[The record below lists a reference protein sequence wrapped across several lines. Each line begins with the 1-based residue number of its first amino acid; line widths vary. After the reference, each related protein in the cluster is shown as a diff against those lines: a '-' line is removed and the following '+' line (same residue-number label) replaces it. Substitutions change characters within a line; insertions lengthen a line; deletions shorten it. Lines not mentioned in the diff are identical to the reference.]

1 MISDEEKRRIE
12 DSITLAFEKHAY
24 RKLSRMLNA
33 NQGAYQA
40 EAKEDLFLQRRAL
53 CPAMH
58 MHILGKR
65 SKNSTIAKHRK
76 VIVRAALNSLIED
89 TFTLAD
95 LDRGKDPG
103 DWDPQS
109 PDPGYTGRHTQR
121 LIRER
126 YGDVFFEG
134 DSGRRRGSDGRTKEI
149 STVFSGN
156 GMPHTEKGDTALAML
171 GAARKA
177 ELHSE
182 QLFLSSVLRFAFPQ
196 FLEDLLRFRD
206 ECRDVFENLGKRND
220 RINFL
225 REQLT
230 EVTPLLITLYSHLG
244 AMLDVAWFRS
254 IPADAQARLLKSGF
268 KTRYD
273 PSDARRAK
281 EMLGRIYEP
290 DKVVEIFTYCGTAFL
305 RQKMTDLAIHMFEAC
320 LDVTGTDLGRG
331 GVLQSMASAHRISQ
345 NYKLALHK
353 MREALAC
360 FEKTGDV
367 YRVCN
372 AKQLIGESQWLLGH
386 KDAATKSFEEV
397 EMHGQKMEAGKRWLI
412 HYILGMSFGR
422 LGEWARRR
430 RCLTKALVLMPD
442 DYGVEGILR
451 LNALIDDERPVYSD
465 DILPPTIRQEIMN
478 HMRQMPFLAP
488 DASGKSV
495 RPFRASDAA
504 QDGKAGTGRPGARD
518 GRDV

>member
-33 NQGAYQA
+33 NQGAYQV

-58 MHILGKR
+58 MHILDRR

-103 DWDPQS
+103 DWDPPS

-126 YGDVFFEG
+126 YEDVFFEG
-134 DSGRRRGSDGRTKEI
+134 DPGHRRGSDGRTKEI

-156 GMPHTEKGDTALAML
+156 GMPHTEEGDAALAML

-177 ELHSE
+177 ELRSE
-182 QLFLSSVLRFAFPQ
+182 PLFLSSILRFAFPQ

-206 ECRDVFENLGKRND
+206 ECRDVFENLGRRND
-220 RINFL
+220 RIDFL

-230 EVTPLLITLYSHLG
+230 TVTSLLATLYSHLG

-254 IPADAQARLLKSGF
+254 MPADAQTRMLESDF
-268 KTRYD
+268 KTRYG

-281 EMLGRIYEP
+281 EMLGCIYEP
-290 DKVVEIFTYCGTAFL
+290 DKVAEILTYCGTAFL
-305 RQKMTDLAIHMFEAC
+305 RQKRADLAIHVFEAC
-320 LDVTGTDLGRG
+320 LDVTGKDLDRG
-331 GVLQSMASAHRISQ
+331 AALQNMACAHRINQ
-345 NYKLALHK
+345 NYKLALRK
-353 MREALAC
+353 MKDALAC
-360 FEKTGDV
+360 FEETGDV

-386 KDAATKSFEEV
+386 RDAATKSFEEV
-397 EMHGQKMEAGKRWLI
+397 EMHGQNMEAGKRWLI

-422 LGEWARRR
+422 LGERARRR
-430 RCLTKALVLMPD
+430 RHLTKALTLMPD
-442 DYGVEGILR
+442 DHDVRGILWI
-451 LNALIDDERPVYSD
+451 NALIDDERPVYSND
-465 DILPPTIRQEIMN
+465 ALILTIRQRIRD
-478 HMRQMPFLAP
+478 HIRQMPFLAP

-495 RPFRASDAA
+495 RPYRASDAA
-504 QDGKAGTGRPGARD
+504 QDGKASTGRPGAQD
-518 GRDV
+518 GRDA